1 MTIRDELLAQNRA
14 VYLPA
19 LSKPFAQFA
28 HSGAFKRP
36 VPFAATDL
44 NILDPGNRLPFHYPY
59 ALYSAGQA
67 AKAKTSSA
75 TPDMVSARNRARTIV
90 LGDSGGFQVQGGT
103 IEFEGRETTRRMMRW
118 MEANTDYSMV
128 LDFPTGG
135 ISSGK
140 MRPHT
145 ERLRRSRY
153 PLAGRIAA
161 NGLSADFNACLLQ
174 TEINNK
180 QFLRERQPGATRFL
194 NVLQGRNEKE
204 SKVWF
209 DAVKRYP
216 FEGWAFAGGHQAN
229 FSMVLRRLIE
239 MRDEGLL
246 QQFDWLHILGISRLD
261 VGCLLTVLQRVIR
274 QHVNPRF
281 QISFDSASPFKTGGN
296 YQIYTGHTVDA
307 TGWSTHTAN
316 LAKHGRSDD
325 GRRLNDLCLDLLP
338 TTPGVRFNPHRWAA
352 NTHVGTLR
360 VGDLCV
366 GDQANNL
373 DNDGSLLLMHHN
385 IEVLTRAHQRAIAVY
400 DGEDPTLIPYS
411 VRAVA
416 TMIEEVFKSASPLA
430 DIAGWAEHLDML
442 AR

>member
-1 MTIRDELLAQNRA
+1 MTAKDDLFAQNRA
-14 VYLPA
+14 IYLPA
-19 LSKPFAQFA
+19 LSKPFALFA
-28 HSGAFKRP
+28 HSGSFKRP
-36 VPFAATDL
+36 LPFTATDL
-44 NILDPGNRLPFHYPY
+44 NFLDPHNRLFHYPY

-67 AKAKTSSA
+67 AKAKALSWP
-75 TPDMVSARNRARTIV
+75 PDIVSARSRDRTIV
-90 LGDSGGFQVQGGT
+90 LGDSGGFQVQSGT

-118 MEANTDYSMV
+118 MEAQTDYSMV

-135 ISSGK
+135 IASG
-140 MRPHT
+140 MMHQHT
-145 ERLRRSRY
+145 ERLQLSRY
-153 PLAGRIAA
+153 PLAARMAA
-161 NGLSADFNACLLQ
+161 NGLSADYNACLLQ

-180 QFLRERQPGATRFL
+180 QFVRERHPGATQFL
-194 NVLQGRNEKE
+194 NVLQGRNERE
-204 SKVWF
+204 SKVWY

-229 FSMVLRRLIE
+229 FSMTLRRLIE
-239 MRDEGLL
+239 MREEGLL
-246 QQFDWLHILGISRLD
+246 QRFDWLHILGISRLD
-261 VGCLLTVLQRVIR
+261 VGCLFTVLQRAVR
-274 QHVNPRF
+274 EHVNPRF
-281 QISFDSASPFKTGGN
+281 QISFDSASPFKTAGN
-296 YQIYTGHTVDA
+296 YQVYTGHTVDA

-325 GRRLNDLCLDLLP
+325 GRHLNDLCLDLLP
-338 TTPGVRFNPHRWAA
+338 TTSGVRFNSHRWAA

-360 VGDLCV
+360 VSDLCV

-385 IEVLTRAHQRAIAVY
+385 IEVLTRAHQRAVAVY
-400 DGEDPTLIPYS
+400 DGEDPTLIPYG

-430 DIAGWAEHLDML
+430 AIEEWSEHLDMM